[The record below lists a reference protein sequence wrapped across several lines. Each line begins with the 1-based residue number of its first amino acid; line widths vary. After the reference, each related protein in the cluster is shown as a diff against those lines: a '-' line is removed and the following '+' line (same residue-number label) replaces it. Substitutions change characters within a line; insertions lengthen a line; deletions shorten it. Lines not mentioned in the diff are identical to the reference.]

1 MIRKKGLTRYN
12 PFKEF
17 PTKYEEGEN
26 ILTKVRRIL
35 DENEPLTDGAP
46 LIYTPKEDG
55 VKPEYDIRT
64 DKWQIAIN
72 VMDRV
77 NAYKLSDYT
86 KNGRNPEMKETEKE
100 GGTTTD
106 ITMNTGDD
114 DVNSLFEDI
123 RKAAI
128 NKLGGLVLKTY
139 DSDIF
144 HNWVKTDW
152 IDGENGISKVTALKP
167 D

>member
-17 PTKYEEGEN
+17 PTKYEVGEN

-64 DKWQIAIN
+64 DKWQIAIDA
-72 VMDRV
+72 MDRV

-86 KNGRNPEMKETEKE
+86 KNGRNPEMKEETKGDE
-100 GGTTTD
+100 TTTD
-106 ITMNTGDD
+106 KTTNVKD
-114 DVNSLFEDI
+114 NS
-123 RKAAI
+123 AA
-128 NKLGGLVLKTY
+128 
-139 DSDIF
+139 
-144 HNWVKTDW
+144 
-152 IDGENGISKVTALKP
+152 
-167 D
+167 

>member
-17 PTKYEEGEN
+17 PTKYEEGES

-55 VKPEYDIRT
+55 VKPEFDIRT

-72 VMDRV
+72 AMDRV

-86 KNGRNPEMKETEKE
+86 KNGKKPELKDKAEEQAGSSKE
-100 GGTTTD
+100 GTSE
-106 ITMNTGDD
+106 GD
-114 DVNSLFEDI
+114 NS
-123 RKAAI
+123 AA
-128 NKLGGLVLKTY
+128 
-139 DSDIF
+139 
-144 HNWVKTDW
+144 
-152 IDGENGISKVTALKP
+152 
-167 D
+167 

>member
-46 LIYTPKEDG
+46 IIYTPKEDG
-55 VKPEYDIRT
+55 VRPEFDIRT

-72 VMDRV
+72 AMDRV
-77 NAYKLSDYT
+77 NAYKLTDYT
-86 KNGRNPEMKETEKE
+86 KNGRNPEMKEGLKE
-100 GGTTTD
+100 GEAETDKGTEA
-106 ITMNTGDD
+106 GD
-114 DVNSLFEDI
+114 NS
-123 RKAAI
+123 AA
-128 NKLGGLVLKTY
+128 
-139 DSDIF
+139 
-144 HNWVKTDW
+144 
-152 IDGENGISKVTALKP
+152 
-167 D
+167 

>member
-1 MIRKKGLTRYN
+1 MLRKKRLTRYN

-17 PTKYEEGEN
+17 PTTYEEGES

-55 VKPEYDIRT
+55 VKPEFDIRT

-72 VMDRV
+72 AMDRV

-86 KNGRNPEMKETEKE
+86 KNGRNPEMKGTEKE
-100 GGTTTD
+100 GETTTGE
-106 ITMNTGDD
+106 TTNVGD
-114 DVNSLFEDI
+114 NS
-123 RKAAI
+123 AA
-128 NKLGGLVLKTY
+128 
-139 DSDIF
+139 
-144 HNWVKTDW
+144 
-152 IDGENGISKVTALKP
+152 
-167 D
+167 

>member
-1 MIRKKGLTRYN
+1 MLRKKGLTRYN
-12 PFKEF
+12 PFKKF

-55 VKPEYDIRT
+55 VRPEFDIRT

-72 VMDRV
+72 AMDRV

-86 KNGRNPEMKETEKE
+86 KNGRNPEMKEGTEGDE
-100 GGTTTD
+100 TTTGEA
-106 ITMNTGDD
+106 TNTGD
-114 DVNSLFEDI
+114 NS
-123 RKAAI
+123 AA
-128 NKLGGLVLKTY
+128 
-139 DSDIF
+139 
-144 HNWVKTDW
+144 
-152 IDGENGISKVTALKP
+152 
-167 D
+167 

>member
-72 VMDRV
+72 AMDRV

-86 KNGRNPEMKETEKE
+86 KNGKNPELKEKAEEKAE
-100 GGTTTD
+100 NSKGGT
-106 ITMNTGDD
+106 
-114 DVNSLFEDI
+114 SE
-123 RKAAI
+123 
-128 NKLGGLVLKTY
+128 
-139 DSDIF
+139 
-144 HNWVKTDW
+144 
-152 IDGENGISKVTALKP
+152 GENSAA
-167 D
+167 